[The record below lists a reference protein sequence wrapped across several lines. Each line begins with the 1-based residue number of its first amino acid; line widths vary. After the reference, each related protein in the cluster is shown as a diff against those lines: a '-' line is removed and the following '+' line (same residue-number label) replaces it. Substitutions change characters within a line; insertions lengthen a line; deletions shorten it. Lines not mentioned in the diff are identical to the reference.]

1 MVYDIKYFMLALCMQ
16 CVNHICCV
24 LCLQL
29 QVTLST
35 HDVGGVSDNDVRMAK
50 FIEAAAK
57 FV

>member
-1 MVYDIKYFMLALCMQ
+1 MCKSYL
-16 CVNHICCV
+16 